1 MNLLSS
7 LIESAKK
14 EIGYRTHHDGAGN
27 VRAVTSKPAAS
38 VATVSLRELQLPP
51 MVGAGRGHAATNPL
65 GTAAGKKTNIDAA
78 LIEQSRVAKAGAV
91 VIVVPTAAT
100 AVGIGPT
107 DGVALYK
114 REASFTTIEAAPF
127 AIVADDAD
135 VAESSLPLLRDLIDF
150 ETIPAYGFRVS
161 LSRAEQK
168 AFGDGVLTDGALA
181 SIALGLAKA
190 ADACLLSAIAAANP
204 AAFTL
209 ASVASRG
216 LSFGELRALVGSAAN
231 GASVGA
237 DGVLRAAGVSAE
249 LTSTVPG
256 TYVGAFNRSA
266 VAISEDV
273 TLLAERRNAQGDL
286 VLTCFANMQ
295 ALLPDASAFWTVG
308 A

>member
-14 EIGYRTHHDGAGN
+14 EIGYRTHHDGDGN

-65 GTAAGKKTNIDAA
+65 GTAAGKKTTIDAA
-78 LIEQSRVAKAGAV
+78 LIEQSRVAQAGAV
-91 VIVVPTAAT
+91 VIVVPTAAA

-135 VAESSLPLLRDLIDF
+135 VAESALPLLRDLIDF

-190 ADACLLSAIAAANP
+190 ADACLLSAIAAVNP
-204 AAFTL
+204 EAFTL
-209 ASVASRG
+209 ASVAARG
-216 LSFGELRALVGSAAN
+216 LSFGELRGLVGSAAN

-295 ALLPDASAFWTVG
+295 ALVPDASTFWTVG